1 MQSGNLRAR
10 RRVTRAYSVASNS
23 TYSSPEGISRPAPSD
38 CRVAPA
44 ATEWNEGGVGSTIW
58 RPQATSA
65 QTNAA
70 LHAILDKHDHY
81 NRDSTVPGSGTRR
94 GSHSTLSSRAIT
106 AVIGMKQRQQEHGE
120 SSSSDDTSIRPG
132 CKLASRSIRSVNSS
146 DEGHERSS
154 VQDLTTA
161 AAPIPIQNSTGA
173 GAGTGSGSIQRPKLF
188 KSPTPPPSLLSPS
201 LTTTK
206 VSHSS
211 STVHGVTPRQGGS
224 AGMVVHVRKESGEK
238 NFDEEDMTTEVQ
250 AKQTSTVFSSGAS
263 QRSFV
268 STITDLPNTTGS
280 PDMIVAVA
288 SCGCERHYK
297 HAILSTVV
305 PIPLEKCFELLF
317 SGQGAGLGNELMVE
331 TKRAIDG
338 STDVK
343 TTPWMKN
350 DRECC
355 IASQDTWEGANR
367 RLEYS
372 IPFKVPML
380 ARATASCVET
390 QEILQY
396 DDRVIRVQTESR
408 LPYIPFGE
416 QFSTLCQICL
426 LRDPSMTGNTRIK
439 CFVEVLFRKTILWG
453 NKIEAASVESA
464 DGFLKEFIRRLIEVP
479 TEVLLPEDGEGAKSG
494 MANMNV
500 TQPEL
505 STSPSSRSVM
515 SAKQDGLPGMS
526 PAHELL
532 SQQYSKTLLV
542 GTRRTRPSM
551 DYVRPH
557 SDSVLLSKTVTL
569 DTVTVSGDL
578 NITTAATVKPSKPA
592 AAITAAAAV
601 ALWDQLVRKSIV
613 IFAKLSVD
621 SNQDSNAVKTGAAG
635 PDNATQE
642 SVSKPAG
649 DSSVDQSGEA
659 GVADEDDKLAQDSA
673 ALSPSAED
681 ARDLTAQPSKLSAEK
696 THVRGRILPRMVL
709 VMLALGMTVF
719 LVNVWRLFNV
729 TSSML
734 HVVSMNQ
741 DHSRFLSSNGNSN
754 VEGEALGSRF
764 GGMLAIRQLQTQAT
778 LIPIQIQTEMLKA
791 EISELVGLLEQAR
804 DVWQETQ
811 EQFPVREELS
821 GGL

>member
-1 MQSGNLRAR
+1 
-10 RRVTRAYSVASNS
+10 
-23 TYSSPEGISRPAPSD
+23 
-38 CRVAPA
+38 
-44 ATEWNEGGVGSTIW
+44 
-58 RPQATSA
+58 
-65 QTNAA
+65 
-70 LHAILDKHDHY
+70 
-81 NRDSTVPGSGTRR
+81 
-94 GSHSTLSSRAIT
+94 
-106 AVIGMKQRQQEHGE
+106 MKQRQQEHGE

-372 IPFKVPML
+372 IPFKVPMW
-380 ARATASCVET
+380 
-390 QEILQY
+390 
-396 DDRVIRVQTESR
+396 
-408 LPYIPFGE
+408 
-416 QFSTLCQICL
+416 
-426 LRDPSMTGNTRIK
+426 NTRIK